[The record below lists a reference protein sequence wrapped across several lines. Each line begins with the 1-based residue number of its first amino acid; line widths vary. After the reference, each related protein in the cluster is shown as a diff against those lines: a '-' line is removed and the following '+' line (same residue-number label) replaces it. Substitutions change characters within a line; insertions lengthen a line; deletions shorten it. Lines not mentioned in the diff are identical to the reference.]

1 LVIMVL
7 LISSFGL
14 GQSMST
20 MGDGEKTA
28 AAIRSIFKLLD
39 RKPAIDS
46 SSDDV
51 GTKLTAVS
59 GDIEFDAV
67 NFTYPT
73 RPDVKVCDDYSFKVP
88 AGSTLALCGE
98 SGSGKSTAIQLTE
111 RFYDPHTGAVKVD
124 GVPLTSL
131 NARWLRTQI
140 GFVQQEPV
148 LFAGTVRENIL
159 YGATQ
164 GTTDEDVQRA
174 AGLANAHDFIMELAE
189 GYDTQVGDRGS
200 RLSGGQKQRVA
211 IARALVNR
219 PKILLLDEATSAL
232 DSESEKLVQASID
245 GLMKGHNMTTIVVA
259 HRLSTIRGADM
270 ICVVHKGRIVE
281 SGTHDELMA
290 IPNGKYVALVRIN
303 KAQV

>member
-1 LVIMVL
+1 VDFKDMFLVIMVL

-20 MGDGEKTA
+20 MGDSEKTA

-39 RKPAIDS
+39 RKPSIDS
-46 SSDDV
+46 SSDDI

-140 GFVQQEPV
+140 GFVQQVSSTPTRSSMNYYGQDPGNV
-148 LFAGTVRENIL
+148 MVR
-159 YGATQ
+159 
-164 GTTDEDVQRA
+164 
-174 AGLANAHDFIMELAE
+174 
-189 GYDTQVGDRGS
+189 
-200 RLSGGQKQRVA
+200 
-211 IARALVNR
+211 
-219 PKILLLDEATSAL
+219 
-232 DSESEKLVQASID
+232 
-245 GLMKGHNMTTIVVA
+245 
-259 HRLSTIRGADM
+259 
-270 ICVVHKGRIVE
+270 
-281 SGTHDELMA
+281 
-290 IPNGKYVALVRIN
+290 
-303 KAQV
+303 